1 MRTFSSYGSVDT
13 DLHYYA
19 PRTGLIDRACELLIG
34 RDPEKGV
41 HYATVWAPRQSGK
54 TWIMQQVLK
63 KIEEDGSFDAGI
75 ISMQSA
81 KDAKTAEGVLE
92 IFVTRLNEWF
102 GKDFEGIAAFK
113 DLHLLFSSRYFQRP
127 TILVVDEFDAIG
139 EEFINRFAN
148 EFRDMYIRRQNEA
161 GKNSGEKS
169 CLLHGLALI
178 GVRSVLGIEND
189 VGSPFNVQRSLHIP
203 NLTLEETTGLFQWY
217 KRETGQKI
225 DREVVDR
232 IFCEMRGQPGLTCW
246 FGELLTE
253 TYNQDKSAPID
264 RARFYD
270 VFRTALY
277 ALPNNNI
284 QNIVS
289 KAKQRPYRDV
299 VLRLFKTDRRIAF
312 RYDNEFL
319 NFLYMNGVVD
329 IEKDLEGF
337 FVRFSSPF
345 VQKRLFGYFS
355 EELFEETGVL
365 KEPFEDLSDVY
376 REHGLDIASLIRRF
390 ETYLKKNRE
399 WLLSDA
405 PRRKDLRIYEAVF
418 HFCLYR
424 YLCDFLGTK
433 HARVWPEFPTGNGK
447 ADLIVVYEEKT
458 YALELKSFTD
468 RRGYD
473 EALIQAARYAKQL
486 GLSEIVLVIFMEH
499 IDDANREKYE
509 KEYADP
515 ETGVRARPIFV
526 ATGG

>member
-1 MRTFSSYGSVDT
+1 
-13 DLHYYA
+13 
-19 PRTGLIDRACELLIG
+19 
-34 RDPEKGV
+34 
-41 HYATVWAPRQSGK
+41 
-54 TWIMQQVLK
+54 
-63 KIEEDGSFDAGI
+63 
-75 ISMQSA
+75 
-81 KDAKTAEGVLE
+81 
-92 IFVTRLNEWF
+92 
-102 GKDFEGIAAFK
+102 
-113 DLHLLFSSRYFQRP
+113 
-127 TILVVDEFDAIG
+127 
-139 EEFINRFAN
+139 
-148 EFRDMYIRRQNEA
+148 
-161 GKNSGEKS
+161 
-169 CLLHGLALI
+169 
-178 GVRSVLGIEND
+178 
-189 VGSPFNVQRSLHIP
+189 
-203 NLTLEETTGLFQWY
+203 
-217 KRETGQKI
+217 
-225 DREVVDR
+225 
-232 IFCEMRGQPGLTCW
+232 MRGQPGLTCC

-264 RARFYD
+264 LARFYD

-312 RYDNEFL
+312 RHDNEFL

-329 IEKDLEGF
+329 IEKDPEGF

-376 REHGLDIASLIRRF
+376 TEHGLDIASLIRRF

-424 YLCDFLGTK
+424 YLCDFLGTRY
-433 HARVWPEFPTGNGK
+433 ARVWPEFPAGNGK
-447 ADLIVVYEEKT
+447 ADLIVVYEEKN

-468 RRGYD
+468 CRGFD
-473 EALIQAARYAKQL
+473 EALVQAARYAKQL
-486 GLSEIVLVIFMEH
+486 CLSEIVLVFFVEH
-499 IDDANREKYE
+499 IDEANREKYE

-515 ETGVRARPIFV
+515 ETDVRARTIFV
-526 ATGG
+526 ATGA